1 MMADVL
7 CAWCGTLIGQ
17 SEAEHSHGI
26 CRACS
31 RELRGI
37 PDLSEAELDG
47 LPFGVIVLAEDGTVL
62 AYNLAEGGLSGRE
75 PSAVIGRNFF
85 TEIAPCTAV
94 QAFQGA
100 FHEFR
105 RRTEG
110 SRTFQFT
117 FRFPEGS
124 VRVQVVFLH
133 RGTDVVVAVLRRPG
147 QDS

>member
-1 MMADVL
+1 MADVL

-26 CRACS
+26 CRSCY

-37 PDLSEAELDG
+37 PDLSESELDG
-47 LPFGVIVLAEDGTVL
+47 LPFGVIVLAEDGTIL

-94 QAFQGA
+94 QTFQGA
-100 FHEFR
+100 FHEFCGR
-105 RRTEG
+105 AED
-110 SRTFQFT
+110 SRTFHFT
-117 FRFPEGS
+117 FRFPGGP
-124 VRVQVVFLH
+124 VRVQIVFLH
-133 RGTDVVVAVLRRPG
+133 RGADVAVAVRKRAG
-147 QDS
+147 QDT